1 LALSDLSSSAVQQAI
16 AEFDAIG
23 RTNFLTNYGFS
34 PARGYF
40 LRQNGKLYDSKA
52 IAGAAHGFLGSGHE
66 PLKAADFSGGERT
79 VARALRALGFEVLG
93 PAERSDEA
101 LPFVLGEIYHRQR
114 DIHLRYGGQERGGIA
129 TPTDVPFVFLFTGES
144 GAQFGYA
151 DGWQDDG
158 VFAYTG
164 EGQRGDMAFKVG
176 NRAIRDH
183 LADGRDLLLFQT
195 HSRKGFY
202 RFLGCFACAGWD
214 VRPAPDVDGRQRQA
228 IVFQLVPVSEVET
241 APSAAPEIE
250 QASGMSLSDLRRA
263 AYAAVATNVMQGSP
277 KQSLRNY
284 YERSATVKAYILA
297 RAAGSCEAC
306 RQPAPF
312 KRRDGSPYL
321 EPHHT
326 RRLADGGPDNPGWV
340 GGICPTCHRQ
350 IHHGENGARLNE
362 ALQTYLSKI
371 EQTS

>member
-1 LALSDLSSSAVQQAI
+1 LSLSDLSSAAVNQAI
-16 AEFDAIG
+16 AEFDELE
-23 RTNFLTNYGFS
+23 RNNFLKKYGFG

-40 LRQNGKLYDSKA
+40 LRQHGKLYDSKA
-52 IAGAAHGFLGSGHE
+52 IAGAAHGFLGSGYK
-66 PLKAADFSGGERT
+66 PLKAEDFSGGEQT
-79 VARALRALGFEVLG
+79 VARALRDLGFEVVG

-101 LPFVLGEIYHRQR
+101 LPFTQGEIYHRQR
-114 DIHLRYGGQERGGIA
+114 DIHQRYGGQQRGGIA
-129 TPTDVPFVFLFTGES
+129 TPTNVPFVFLFTGES

-164 EGQRGDMAFKVG
+164 EGQRGDMVFERG

-214 VRPAPDVDGRQRQA
+214 MRPAPDVNEKQRQA
-228 IVFQLVPVSEVET
+228 IVFQLVPVSEIET
-241 APSAAPEIE
+241 APGEAPEIE
-250 QASGMSLSDLRRA
+250 QAIGKSLADLRRA
-263 AYAAVATNVMQGSP
+263 AFAAAAANATQGGP

-284 YERSATVKAYILA
+284 YERSATVKAYVLA

-326 RRLADGGPDNPGWV
+326 RRLADGGPDNPIWV
-340 GGICPTCHRQ
+340 AGICPTCHRQ
-350 IHHGENGARLNE
+350 IHHGEDGAALNGE
-362 ALQTYLSKI
+362 SQKYLAKV
-371 EQTS
+371 EQA